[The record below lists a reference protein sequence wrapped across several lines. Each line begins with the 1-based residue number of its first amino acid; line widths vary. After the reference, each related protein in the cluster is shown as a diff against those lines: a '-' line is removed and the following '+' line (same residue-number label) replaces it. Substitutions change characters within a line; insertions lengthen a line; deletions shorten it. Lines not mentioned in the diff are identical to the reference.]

1 MEQLKEKQEVVFTIK
16 DKIYTYRVYPSYL
29 SSMGTFTNDQML
41 IDLELDKY
49 KFCSDCYGYE
59 ANSGSWPFSKNKDYA
74 ALTRVV
80 ESLFPYCDKVTVNG
94 NIVYSKSENT
104 VSKEPESSI
113 SSSKSKSSDI
123 IDFESIVQIPKIK
136 LTFI

>member
-1 MEQLKEKQEVVFTIK
+1 
-16 DKIYTYRVYPSYL
+16 
-29 SSMGTFTNDQML
+29 MGTFTNDQML

-104 VSKEPESSI
+104 VSKEPESFD
-113 SSSKSKSSDI
+113 SSSNPESSDI
-123 IDFESIVQIPKIK
+123 INFESIVQTPKIK